1 MSGEQE
7 DHKKLYSFPYF
18 SSFHHQEDQTNLHL
32 SDHDQG
38 FAFPIITDNNHTNTY
53 STFMYNQPQQQQN
66 PNTLEFDHLNNPN
79 PADLSFSNCLQL
91 GAADYNTLSNAFDL
105 SCSAV
110 DQQLA
115 NFHNSDN
122 NSNNDNSNNNKN
134 IITSSDDFVYKGVD
148 IAGGSENHQTQ
159 NSSGS
164 VSSHEG
170 GPEEDS
176 SKGSKTTLQP
186 KDGDQEEG
194 TDGKSKIVGKSKK
207 KEEKKREPR
216 FAFMT
221 KSEVDNLEDGYRWR
235 KYGQKAVKNSP
246 FPRSYY
252 RCTSQKCGVKKRIE
266 RSSQDPSV
274 VITTYEGQHN
284 HHSPAT
290 VRGSAAAM
298 LTPSLFP
305 PPFMG
310 GGVGGVGFPAE
321 ADLQFFPSAR
331 QQVPSSGY
339 FSHFINPHQHQEPA
353 NDQFGLFI
361 PGLNSNIS
369 SSFLHKRTHP

>member
-7 DHKKLYSFPYF
+7 DHKKYSFPYF
-18 SSFHHQEDQTNLHL
+18 SSFHHQEDQTMHL

-38 FAFPIITDNNHTNTY
+38 FAFPIITDNHTNNY
-53 STFMYNQPQQQQN
+53 STFMYNHQQQQQQQQQQN

-105 SCSAV
+105 SCSSV
-110 DQQLA
+110 DQQIA
-115 NFHNSDN
+115 IPN
-122 NSNNDNSNNNKN
+122 NNNDNNNINKN
-134 IITSSDDFVYKGVD
+134 IITSSADDFVYKGVD
-148 IAGGSENHQTQ
+148 IAGGSENQQTQ

-170 GPEEDS
+170 GVEEDS

-186 KDGDQEEG
+186 KDGEEEG
-194 TDGKSKIVGKSKK
+194 TDGKSKNVGKSKK
-207 KEEKKREPR
+207 KDEKKQREPR

-310 GGVGGVGFPAE
+310 GGGGFPAE
-321 ADLQFFPSAR
+321 PDLQFFPSAR

-339 FSHFINPHQHQEPA
+339 FSHFINPHQHQEP